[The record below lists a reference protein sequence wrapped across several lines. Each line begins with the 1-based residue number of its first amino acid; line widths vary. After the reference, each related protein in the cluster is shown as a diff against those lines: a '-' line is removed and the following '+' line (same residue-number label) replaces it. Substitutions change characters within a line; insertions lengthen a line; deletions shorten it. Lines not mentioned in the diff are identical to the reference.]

1 MAEALNVSQ
10 ALRNPGQQYPF
21 EARVALPDME
31 IFSDTVSFEDVRAS
45 GEYLAT
51 DDGRISVRA
60 TASASVRAHCS
71 RCLEEVVTPVEAEID
86 AVYSRVPDPED
97 PDLYGF
103 EGYSLDLTDAVKD
116 AVLLEL
122 PMCFICKPDCKG
134 LCPVCGA
141 NRNKVAC
148 TCQEG
153 GNTTNPFSAL
163 KNIVLNNEEV

>member
-1 MAEALNVSQ
+1 MAETLNVSR
-10 ALRNPGQQYPF
+10 ALRSPGQQYAF
-21 EARVALPDME
+21 QARVELPEME
-31 IFSDTVSFEDVRAS
+31 IFSDNVRFEDARAE
-45 GEYLAT
+45 GEFLAT
-51 DDGRISVRA
+51 EDGRVSVRA
-60 TASASVRAHCS
+60 TARATVLAHCS
-71 RCLEEVVTPVEAEID
+71 RCLEEVSTPVEAEID

-103 EGYSLDLTDAVKD
+103 EGFALDLTDAVKD
-116 AVLLEL
+116 ALVLEL
-122 PMCFICKPDCKG
+122 PMRFICKPDCKG
-134 LCPVCGA
+134 LCPVCGV

>member
-1 MAEALNVSQ
+1 MAEALNVSR
-10 ALRNPGQQYPF
+10 ALKNPGQQYPF
-21 EARVALPDME
+21 EVGVEIPEME
-31 IFSDTVSFEDVRAS
+31 IFSDTVAFDRARAE

-60 TASASVRAHCS
+60 VAKADVRAHCS
-71 RCLEEVVTPVEAEID
+71 RCLEEVLTPVEAEID

-103 EGYSLDLTDAVKD
+103 EGYALDLTDAVKD
-116 AVLLEL
+116 ALVLEL
-122 PMCFICKPDCKG
+122 PMRFICRPDCKG

-163 KNIVLNNEEV
+163 KNIVLNDEEV